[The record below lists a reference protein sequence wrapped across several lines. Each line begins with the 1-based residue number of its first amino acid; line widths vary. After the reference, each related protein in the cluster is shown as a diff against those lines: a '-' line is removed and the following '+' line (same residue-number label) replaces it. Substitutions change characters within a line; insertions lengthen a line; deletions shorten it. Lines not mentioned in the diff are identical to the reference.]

1 MTQHSKLIA
10 LLSLLAIASPLPADT
25 VVFTNGDKLTGKVRQ
40 VTDGKLTLN
49 SDVAGDVTIP
59 LEKISTFETAKPF
72 AIHLK
77 DGTVIVS
84 RVAAGD
90 PNMITTPDPNEPSK
104 VDIGTISSLDPEQ
117 LIDPRWQGSFSLGMS
132 SSNGNSSVESARFS
146 INAAKRTR
154 TDRTTLQADYG
165 RSVDKDKDN
174 EGDEVTENWL
184 KSRAKYDW
192 FFQKKDYVYFDG
204 RYETDRVADLKYRT
218 IAGSG
223 LGHQFAEGRDF
234 NLSGEAGLA
243 SLEERYNNGPSRQ
256 DLTAQ
261 FGYHLDKTLPW
272 RLHFYNDLAYNPTV
286 RNFSD
291 YVLSSSAEVRA
302 MFTDRLFAN
311 FKVLFDY
318 DSTPAQDKTNTDTKY
333 MLGVGS
339 KF

>member
-1 MTQHSKLIA
+1 MTHNSKLITLFLIVA
-10 LLSLLAIASPLPADT
+10 AMAAPLAADT
-25 VVFTNGDKLTGKVRQ
+25 VTFINGDKLTGKVRQ
-40 VTDGKLTLN
+40 VADGKLTMD
-49 SDVAGDVTIP
+49 SDVAGNVIIP
-59 LEKISTFETAKPF
+59 LEKISTFNTDKPF

-84 RVAAGD
+84 KVAASD
-90 PNMITTPDPNEPSK
+90 PNTIAVPDPNEPSK
-104 VDIGTISSLDPEQ
+104 VDIGALSTLDPEQ
-117 LIDPRWQGSFSLGMS
+117 LIDPRWQGAFSLGAS
-132 SSNGNSSVESARFS
+132 STHGNSRIESANFS
-146 INAAKRTR
+146 LQAAKRTK
-154 TDRTTLQADYG
+154 TDRTNIQADYA
-165 RSVDKDKDN
+165 RSVDRDRQD
-174 EGDEVTENWL
+174 DQVTESWF

-192 FFQKKDYVYFDG
+192 FFQKKDYIYGDA
-204 RYETDRVADLKYRT
+204 RYETDRIADLKYRT

-223 LGHQFAEGRDF
+223 LGHQFAEGRQL

-243 SLEERYNNGPSRQ
+243 YLQESYSDGPSRS

-261 FGYHLDKTLPW
+261 FGYHLDKPLTQ
-272 RLHFYNDLAYNPTV
+272 RLHFFNDLAYNPTV

-302 MFTDRLFAN
+302 MFTDRVFAN

-333 MLGVGS
+333 LLGIGC